1 MNMKCNITFFKFV
14 SIVLIL
20 ISTGFSYGQT
30 KTIEPQSSN
39 LPFICGNETF
49 IFNIDFIY
57 SGYTGTPNF
66 ILELSDPSG
75 SFATTTPLIIKSFN
89 DVPVGA
95 KTKRTLNFS
104 VPNTLVG
111 SELYKLRVKETVS
124 GLPLNLPNFKFGLS
138 PNQTD
143 KIPVYYQSFRNSFTI
158 NNNQLTATIC
168 SNGGSTILSIDNV
181 IGATPLEF
189 PNLKY
194 KWYKTGTPIDIEKGT
209 GSSLVV
215 KEAGDFYV
223 NIDYG
228 TACTDNN
235 YTSNRVKVNVNGGG
249 SSGIIIPSPDPKIC
263 AENGLTTLTPS
274 ISGNS
279 YKWFFNQKEI
289 KGETNKE
296 YKTDISGEYAVVI
309 DFGGCSGTL
318 SLVLEAYGI
327 EASINSPTIEVGKTA
342 TVTTSDTNVKYEWF
356 FNDITIPNETSNT
369 YIPIVKGKY
378 KVAVTQ
384 ATGCKATKEI
394 PFTVIDF
401 SDIQLIPNLISPNN
415 DGINDTWIIPQ
426 EYLTGSNAEVVIY
439 SSQGQVVLQTNN
451 YQNNFPIDPIDFGAI
466 NPVYYYT
473 ITTKD
478 QGVKNGSITVV
489 K

>member
-1 MNMKCNITFFKFV
+1 MKCNTTIFKSFFRFV

-20 ISTGFSYGQT
+20 ISTRFSYGQT
-30 KTIEPQSSN
+30 ISPQVKDSFFS
-39 LPFICGNETF
+39 ICATSETYSVSL
-49 IFNIDFIY
+49 DFTY
-57 SGYTGTPNF
+57 KGFSGTPNF
-66 ILELSDPSG
+66 VLELSDLSG
-75 SFATTTPLIIKSFN
+75 NFVTTTALIINSFN
-89 DVPVGA
+89 DQTVGLE
-95 KTKRTLNFS
+95 TMRTVNFS
-104 VPNTLVG
+104 IPPTLVG
-111 SELYKLRVKETVS
+111 SEYKIRVRETNS
-124 GLPLNLPNFKFGLS
+124 NRTANYKFKTGTGS
-138 PNQTD
+138 PNVD
-143 KIPVYYQSFRNSFTI
+143 KIPIYYLSFQNSFFI
-158 NNNQLTATIC
+158 NNKQETATIC
-168 SNGGSTILSIDNV
+168 SNGGSTILSIDN
-181 IGATPLEF
+181 IKGSTPLDF

-194 KWYKTGTPIDIEKGT
+194 KWYKIGTPIDIEKGT

-228 TACTDNN
+228 ACTQNN
-235 YTSNRVKVNVNGGG
+235 FTSNRVKVNVNGGG
-249 SSGIIIPSPDPKIC
+249 SSGTIIPSPEPKIC

-279 YKWFFNQKEI
+279 YKWFFNQTEI

-296 YKTDISGEYAVVI
+296 YKTNISGEYSVVI

-327 EASINSPTIEVGKTA
+327 QASINAPTIEVGKTA

-356 FNDITIPNETSNT
+356 FNDILIPNETSNT

-394 PFTVIDF
+394 PFTAIDF
-401 SDIQLIPNLISPNN
+401 ADIQLIPNLISPNN

-426 EYLTGSNAEVVIY
+426 EYLTGSNAEIVIY
-439 SSQGQVVLQTNN
+439 SAQGQVVLQTNN
-451 YQNNFPIDPIDFGAI
+451 YQNNFPTDPIDFASI

-478 QGVKNGSITVV
+478 QGVKKGSITVV